1 MGRNA
6 CARSR
11 SPGARL
17 VANQDPTFI
26 VIAIIVLII
35 AITIHEFAHAKFADL
50 AGDPTPRYY
59 GRVTL
64 NPLKHLDPMGTILM
78 VMTVMSGFG
87 IGWGRPVLV
96 DPRKMRNPRWDHFI
110 SVAAGPLSN
119 LLQAA
124 VYAVGFRFLD
134 STGQLTMTSSGMPA
148 PMVMFVLLGVLVNIS
163 LFLFNLLP
171 IGPLDGHWLVGAFLP
186 DRIRDRWY
194 LWSRTTGSI
203 ILLVLVLGGQFA
215 RGTPLE
221 FLDIIGTVLR
231 PASEFM
237 ERILLGR

>member
-1 MGRNA
+1 M
-6 CARSR
+6 
-11 SPGARL
+11 
-17 VANQDPTFI
+17 DPTTAI
-26 VIAIIVLII
+26 VVIVVLII
-35 AITIHEFAHAKFADL
+35 AITIHEFSHAKFADL

-64 NPLKHLDPMGTILM
+64 NPLKHLDPFGTIMM
-78 VMTVMSGFG
+78 VVTVVNGFG

-124 VYAVGFRFLD
+124 IYAIFFRFLAK
-134 STGQLTMTSSGMPA
+134 SGQLVLVENGPSDPLTTF
-148 PMVMFVLLGVLVNIS
+148 VMYGVLVNIS

-186 DRIRDRWY
+186 DRLRDKWY
-194 LWSRTTGSI
+194 LWNRTTGT
-203 ILLVLVLGGQFA
+203 ILMLVLVLGGQFV
-215 RGTPLE
+215 RGTSLG
-221 FLDIIGTVLR
+221 FLDIVGHVLAPAAAKLLDILIGT
-231 PASEFM
+231 
-237 ERILLGR
+237 